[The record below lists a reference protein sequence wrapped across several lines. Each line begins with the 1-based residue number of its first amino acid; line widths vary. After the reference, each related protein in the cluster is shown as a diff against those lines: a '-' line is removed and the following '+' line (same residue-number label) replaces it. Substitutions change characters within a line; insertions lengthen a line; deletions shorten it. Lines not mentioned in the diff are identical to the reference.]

1 MYVVIR
7 LHVRMAVGQKG
18 VNNSS
23 RINNGRT
30 AQPYCIEVET
40 MFAGERSHSHPAFAT
55 HKQSTRR
62 SPDAHAKSDQ
72 VSDVGREVV
81 VGVCAM
87 NRKVSLH
94 DRLHRLLAIK
104 RYGLGQERHQ
114 RFLLS
119 NHDVLSHN

>member
-1 MYVVIR
+1 MDEPLNR
-7 LHVRMAVGQKG
+7 
-18 VNNSS
+18 
-23 RINNGRT
+23 
-30 AQPYCIEVET
+30 IEVET
-40 MFAGERSHSHPAFAT
+40 MLAGERSHSHPAFAI
-55 HKQSTRR
+55 HKHSTRR

-87 NRKVSLH
+87 NRKVCF
-94 DRLHRLLAIK
+94 HRLLAIE